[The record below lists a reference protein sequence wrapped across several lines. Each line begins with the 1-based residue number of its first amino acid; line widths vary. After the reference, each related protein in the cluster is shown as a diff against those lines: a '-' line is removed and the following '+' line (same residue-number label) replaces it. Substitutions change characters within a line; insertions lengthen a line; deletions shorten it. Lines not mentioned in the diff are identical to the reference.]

1 MASHGQDETARLKA
15 NLDDQLQR
23 LLTQLDDLEE
33 LREELEDDEYEEVR
47 VDTLEQL
54 EELQVQMDN
63 FSKGNATLVSQLGAM
78 RLAIEATIKS
88 EARTPEIIRMFAA
101 KQAPSLRQRFRD
113 LKEGAKLGRVS

>member
-1 MASHGQDETARLKA
+1 MRGIVRIPAAHACTLHGTGPPLS
-15 NLDDQLQR
+15 LQ
-23 LLTQLDDLEE
+23 DLEE

-78 RLAIEATIKS
+78 RLAIEVRGGLPDA
-88 EARTPEIIRMFAA
+88 
-101 KQAPSLRQRFRD
+101 D
-113 LKEGAKLGRVS
+113 